1 MESRK
6 TVRRRRLKPWARKAL
21 DAIYWGT
28 LAVVGY
34 AFLWLM
40 GALMS
45 V

>member
-1 MESRK
+1 MKR
-6 TVRRRRLKPWARKAL
+6 TRYRLKPWARKAL

-28 LAVVGY
+28 VAVVGY